1 MTHLLPN
8 TIVLSVRFPRFVA
21 WLIAAVLT
29 AHFGVQTARAIEVI
43 GDPTLPGPELT
54 TVQILTGS
62 VGYDV
67 TVGGTTESADTTY
80 PYLVYLE
87 GADIYDNPTYLP
99 VASGN
104 VTVSGAIFRPAG
116 GATAVANLSSTGGLK
131 SLTLGNAGGG
141 YTTPPVIAF
150 VGGGGSGGA
159 ATVTLGGTGGLSSVA
174 VTAAGTGYTTPPAIR
189 FAGGGGGGA
198 VATATLDNNGVV
210 KGFNEVFR
218 GAGYTSTPDVII
230 NGGGGI
236 GAEATAVLESTGSVR
251 NVNITIQGSGYTAA
265 NTTVN
270 FVGAA
275 SVPAAGTVV
284 VADGRVVGVNVTTP
298 GSGYTTPPIVAI
310 NGDGFGANATAV
322 LGRAV
327 KNLRLDRPGSGY
339 TANPTVAFSGGD
351 PSAPADFTS
360 FRGFGVQSIA
370 VDAPGSGYTSA
381 PTVNVS
387 GGDGTGAAATASFG
401 LQVAGITITD
411 PGSGYTSAPN
421 VVFSGGGGGTGAAA
435 TATIGFSVA
444 SVAVTNGGSNYSD
457 PPLVV
462 FGGGG
467 GTGVAGTAAIAGGQV
482 TAVAVTDGGSGYTS
496 APTVTLSGG
505 GGSLTEATTARV
517 GPGNYVIPNDG
528 TLHNITSGYRMFVRF
543 YTPGNLPT
551 TEPDLSSN
559 LAIGLTSGQINIDVL
574 PDLAVPTSPAATYRA
589 GSYRGGDIIPFV
601 VKWRNDSQG
610 EGDRQSRPLKS
621 SRTSVEDESDVY
633 YSDLRLSMNAEF
645 GDTGNNDFLLSR
657 LRWGGDVPAIPDGS
671 TVLRSVAVSGTP
683 GEVPP
688 YGLTGVTG
696 TTRDYTPQPDDGFLD
711 IGEAVS
717 VELDSLIPR
726 NYSNRDG
733 FFVAVEV
740 AMSSPDED
748 ASSNNVFVSN
758 SANKISILETASPTL
773 EAASVVSTQ
782 TGEFV
787 QGGNAASDFGSVSEY
802 GNLITFAS
810 RATNLLNLPGGGTG
824 PATAGQQV
832 FLKYRQSREIELMS
846 ANLAGVQANA
856 DCFNPVISADGNYIA
871 FDSRATNLGTSGT
884 GDRSMIYVYNLADN
898 STVVVSKSAA
908 GLIANGDS
916 FRPQMSQS
924 GRFVSFESLARNLD
938 PARPLPSGNRNNQ
951 IFLHDRDVDGNG
963 VFDEA
968 GGTAT
973 YLVSI
978 NNAGTAANGW
988 CNNAVVNL
996 DDTAADIATLGG
1008 VFVAYSSY
1016 ARNMPLGT
1024 GYSMIY
1030 RVTVVP
1036 GAGPVP
1042 ASVVPVSVNDL
1053 GAAPVA
1059 VGVDPVA
1066 AFIRPD
1072 CDEAAINGDGS
1083 QIAFTSYASN
1093 FVRNETDGSYTP
1105 TYPNNDPANP
1115 AAPVDPAVVPAGD
1128 YNRVPDIF
1136 VRNLLKPLG
1145 TPSSRATSRVSISE
1159 PRVATGTITFLSAYP
1174 EVGNI
1179 PVNQPATGEQ
1189 LTISDGISPPVTLVF
1204 GTDVAIG
1211 TTVYDTRNNLVSAI
1225 NTAGLELVARATT
1238 PPNAAA
1244 PGTAYGPSIY
1254 VRNLV
1259 PGAQGNVVMTTD
1271 ATVLALAGM
1280 SGGGVQAEE
1289 NPGNTDLAPVQGVPF
1304 GSNQPSI
1311 DRSGRFVAFRTIATN
1326 LDVHTATD
1334 SNTFPGS
1341 PATGELIR
1349 PFIFPTSNVYLHDRL
1364 ANDESTT
1371 GFDVPG
1377 NLRTRRISVNRFG
1390 YKTLIDGGQTSGI
1403 NATTSANSSLPAISA
1418 DGRFVTFSSDSSG
1431 EGGLIF
1437 GPNNLTPLDNTN
1449 LRDVFVSDQQTVG
1462 DNPEPPDTLPSV
1474 SIFSPLNGT
1483 EVIPG
1488 SLITVSAV
1496 AEPKG
1501 RKAIVSARCLVNGN
1515 SLGTLTSTP
1524 FEWSFTA
1531 DPAGTYV
1538 VEVIA
1543 TDNRGGE
1550 GSSFVQITAKQPTVP
1565 VNPPAGSNAKFVVD
1579 YFSKIFLRQPSY
1591 GEYDTYLN
1599 MLDNG
1604 SSQAETIVAMMQ
1616 SPEYASAQNVLFG
1629 YLLRMGL
1636 AAPSTNV
1643 VRSYL
1648 GTMTS
1653 GTNGTLLTS
1662 TFLPMSAFA
1671 GTPPY
1676 GATIGQAAIA
1686 ETLLN
1691 LVPAVGTNAAVRSM
1705 NNDTFRLWM
1714 LRSFN
1719 EPYLTQA
1726 YTNQIFSMGDPNAI
1740 VANILSVP
1748 SAISSAISRYGHNY
1762 AYMSA
1767 FYANMPPANIANSNL
1782 KTALSNF
1789 NPKVQGIA
1797 LNYSLAPGNPWATN
1811 TAPLSVNLA
1820 ASLLPPV
1827 ITNTG
1832 TNTLTVSNSFTNVVG
1847 GQNLLSNTI
1856 YSYVATNLPSSVAIS
1871 TNSGRMVI
1879 SGRFTNTGT
1888 YPVTLIASNGPG
1900 LVGSNRVVYL
1910 VTLAAPILAPATV
1923 NGSVGDLLSY
1933 SVPSSNTVSSFSI
1946 GALPAGL
1953 SFNTSSGLLL
1963 GVPLEDGVL
1972 QTTLTANNSGGAT
1985 QAPLTFNISAPSPM
1999 VEWLVERGLVG
2010 ADALPEADPD
2020 GDGHSN
2026 TVEFAFGMRPDVAD
2040 TMPVAHEFSP
2050 DGVAIRWTRRIG
2062 TAEVSYQ
2069 LQQSPSMGSPSWS
2082 PVGGVVPQIVA
2093 PENGVQ
2099 LPSGYE
2105 RMRAFIPRPTGVNAP
2120 AALFYRVTATLT
2132 PAATAKP

>member
-1 MTHLLPN
+1 MTHQLPK
-8 TIVLSVRFPRFVA
+8 TIVLSARFSRFTG
-21 WLIAAVLT
+21 WLMTSAIAAL
-29 AHFGVQTARAIEVI
+29 FGVQTARAIEVVP
-43 GDPTLPGPELT
+43 GGAQLPAAQTL
-54 TVQILTGS
+54 QILTGS
-62 VGYDV
+62 VTYQV
-67 TVGGTTESADTTY
+67 VVRGTDGEINT
-80 PYLVYLE
+80 PYWYIVYVA
-87 GADIYDNPTYLP
+87 GTDIYDNQVYIDTG
-99 VASGN
+99 ARGRF
-104 VTVSGAIFRPAG
+104 TVSGQRTVLPL
-116 GATAVANLSSTGGLK
+116 GATTPVTEPP
-131 SLTLGNAGGG
+131 
-141 YTTPPVIAF
+141 TTF
-150 VGGGGSGGA
+150 
-159 ATVTLGGTGGLSSVA
+159 
-174 VTAAGTGYTTPPAIR
+174 
-189 FAGGGGGGA
+189 
-198 VATATLDNNGVV
+198 
-210 KGFNEVFR
+210 
-218 GAGYTSTPDVII
+218 
-230 NGGGGI
+230 
-236 GAEATAVLESTGSVR
+236 
-251 NVNITIQGSGYTAA
+251 
-265 NTTVN
+265 
-270 FVGAA
+270 
-275 SVPAAGTVV
+275 
-284 VADGRVVGVNVTTP
+284 
-298 GSGYTTPPIVAI
+298 
-310 NGDGFGANATAV
+310 
-322 LGRAV
+322 
-327 KNLRLDRPGSGY
+327 
-339 TANPTVAFSGGD
+339 
-351 PSAPADFTS
+351 
-360 FRGFGVQSIA
+360 
-370 VDAPGSGYTSA
+370 
-381 PTVNVS
+381 
-387 GGDGTGAAATASFG
+387 
-401 LQVAGITITD
+401 
-411 PGSGYTSAPN
+411 
-421 VVFSGGGGGTGAAA
+421 
-435 TATIGFSVA
+435 TIGGPDA
-444 SVAVTNGGSNYSD
+444 RW
-457 PPLVV
+457 
-462 FGGGG
+462 
-467 GTGVAGTAAIAGGQV
+467 
-482 TAVAVTDGGSGYTS
+482 
-496 APTVTLSGG
+496 TV
-505 GGSLTEATTARV
+505 
-517 GPGNYVIPNDG
+517 PNDG
-528 TLHNITSGYRMFVRF
+528 TLHNIVSGYRLVVAI
-543 YTPGNLPT
+543 YSDPPALPT
-551 TEPDLSSN
+551 DIVDLATGRVIF
-559 LAIGLTSGQINIDVL
+559 LQSGQLNIDVL
-574 PDLAVPTSPAATYRA
+574 PDLAVQSPGATYRA

-601 VKWRNDSQG
+601 VKWFNDPRG

-621 SRTSVEDESDVY
+621 SRTSVEDESDGY
-633 YSDLRLSMNAEF
+633 YSDLRLSMNSEF

-657 LRWGGDVPAIPDGS
+657 LRWRGDVAAIPDGS
-671 TVLRSVAVSGTP
+671 TVLRSVVVEDTP
-683 GEVPP
+683 GAVPP
-688 YGLTGVTG
+688 YGLTGVDG
-696 TTRDYTPQPDDGFLD
+696 TARDYTPQPDDGFLD

-717 VELDSLIPR
+717 AELDSLIPR

-733 FFVAVEV
+733 FFVAVQV
-740 AMSSPDED
+740 AMSNPDED

-758 SANKISILETASPTL
+758 SANKVSILETASPTL

-787 QGGNAASDFGSVSEY
+787 QGGNAASDFGSVSED
-802 GNLITFAS
+802 GNLIAFGS

-824 PATAGQQV
+824 PVTAGQQV
-832 FLKYRQSREIELMS
+832 FLKYRQSREIDLIS

-856 DCFNPVISADGNYIA
+856 DCFNPVISANGNYIA

-884 GDRSMIYVYNLADN
+884 GGRSVIYVYNLSDN

-938 PARPLPSGNRNNQ
+938 PARPLPSGNRSNQ

-978 NNAGTAANGW
+978 NNTGTAANGW

-1189 LTISDGISPPVTLVF
+1189 LTINDGISPPVTLVF

-1271 ATVLALAGM
+1271 STVLELAGM
-1280 SGGGVQAEE
+1280 SGGGIQAEE
-1289 NPGNTDLAPVQGVPF
+1289 DALLPGNTIVAPIQGVPF

-1364 ANDESTT
+1364 SNDEPTT

-1390 YKTLIDGGQTSGI
+1390 YKTLIDGGQTSGV

-1437 GPNNLTPLDNTN
+1437 GPNNLTPLDNTQV
-1449 LRDVFVSDQQTVG
+1449 RDVFVSDQQTVG
-1462 DNPEPPDTLPSV
+1462 DNPVPPDTQPSV

-1496 AEPKG
+1496 ATPKG
-1501 RKAIVSARCLVNGN
+1501 RKAIVSARCLVNGT

-1524 FEWSFTA
+1524 FDWSFTA

-1565 VNPPAGSNAKFVVD
+1565 SNPPAGSNAKFVVD
-1579 YFSKIFLRQPSY
+1579 YFNKIFLRQPSY
-1591 GEYDTYLN
+1591 GEYEIYLN
-1599 MLDNG
+1599 MLNG
-1604 SSQAETIVAMMQ
+1604 GATQSETIVAMMQ
-1616 SPEYASAQNVLFG
+1616 SPQYLSAQNVLFG
-1629 YLLRMGL
+1629 YFLRMGL
-1636 AAPSTNV
+1636 TAPATNA

-1648 GTMTS
+1648 GTMTN
-1653 GTNGTLLTS
+1653 GTNSQLIPQ
-1662 TFLPMSAFA
+1662 TFQPMSAQA

-1676 GATIGQAAIA
+1676 GATIGQALVA
-1686 ETLLN
+1686 EALLN
-1691 LVPAVGTNAAVRSM
+1691 SVNAAGTNLAVRSM
-1705 NNDTFRLWM
+1705 NNDQFRLWM

-1719 EPYLTQA
+1719 EPYLPLA
-1726 YTNQIFSMGDPNAI
+1726 YTNDILSFGSPTAI
-1740 VANILSVP
+1740 AANILAVP
-1748 SAISSAISRYGHNY
+1748 SATNSAISRYGYNY

-1767 FYANMPPANIANSNL
+1767 FYANLPPANMASNSL
-1782 KTALSNF
+1782 RTSLVNF
-1789 NPKVQGIA
+1789 NPQVQGIA
-1797 LNYSLAPGNPWATN
+1797 LNYLLAPGNPWATN
-1811 TAPLSVNLA
+1811 TASLSTNLA

-1832 TNTLTVSNSFTNVVG
+1832 TNILTISNNFTNTVG

-1856 YSYVATNLPSSVAIS
+1856 YSFVATNLPSSVTVS
-1871 TNSGRMVI
+1871 TNTGRMVI
-1879 SGRFTNTGT
+1879 SGRFTNIGT

-1910 VTLAAPILAPATV
+1910 VVPAAPIVAPATIS
-1923 NGSVGDLLSY
+1923 GSVGGLLSY
-1933 SVPSSNTVSSFSI
+1933 NFAAANAPTGFSV
-1946 GALPAGL
+1946 GALPVGL
-1953 SFNTSSGLLL
+1953 SLNTSSGLVL
-1963 GVPLEDGVL
+1963 GVPLQAGLL
-1972 QTTLTANNSGGAT
+1972 QTTLSAHNAGGSA
-1985 QAPLTFNISAPSPM
+1985 QAALTFDIRAASPM
-1999 VEWLVERGLVG
+1999 VDWLVGHGLAG
-2010 ADALPEADPD
+2010 ADALPGADPD

-2026 TVEFAFGMRPDVAD
+2026 LVEFAFGMRPDLAD
-2040 TMPVAHEFSP
+2040 AIPAAHQFQSN
-2050 DGVAIRWTRRIG
+2050 GITIRYTRRVA
-2062 TAEVSYQ
+2062 TSEVVYQ
-2069 LQQSPSMGSPSWS
+2069 IQQSPSL
-2082 PVGGVVPQIVA
+2082 GVPNWTAVAGVTPQVVT
-2093 PENGVQ
+2093 PENGVTV
-2099 LPSGYE
+2099 PSGYE
-2105 RMRAFIPRPTGVNAP
+2105 RVSAFIPRPTGAQAP
-2120 AALFYRVTATLT
+2120 ASLFYRVTATPT
-2132 PAATAKP
+2132 AAATTAP

>member
-1 MTHLLPN
+1 MKHPLPKS
-8 TIVLSVRFPRFVA
+8 IVLSARFSRFTA
-21 WLIAAVLT
+21 WLVAFAITALSAV
-29 AHFGVQTARAIEVI
+29 HTARAIELVNSQL
-43 GDPTLPGPELT
+43 PASETL
-54 TVQILTGS
+54 QILTGS
-62 VGYDV
+62 VTYEAEVQGTEGEVNAPYTYIVYVTGNDV
-67 TVGGTTESADTTY
+67 Y
-80 PYLVYLE
+80 NNP
-87 GADIYDNPTYLP
+87 IYIQVD
-99 VASGN
+99 SGSF
-104 VTVSGAIFRPAG
+104 TVSGQRFVLPP
-116 GATAVANLSSTGGLK
+116 GATTPVEEPP
-131 SLTLGNAGGG
+131 
-141 YTTPPVIAF
+141 TTF
-150 VGGGGSGGA
+150 
-159 ATVTLGGTGGLSSVA
+159 
-174 VTAAGTGYTTPPAIR
+174 
-189 FAGGGGGGA
+189 
-198 VATATLDNNGVV
+198 
-210 KGFNEVFR
+210 
-218 GAGYTSTPDVII
+218 
-230 NGGGGI
+230 
-236 GAEATAVLESTGSVR
+236 
-251 NVNITIQGSGYTAA
+251 
-265 NTTVN
+265 
-270 FVGAA
+270 
-275 SVPAAGTVV
+275 
-284 VADGRVVGVNVTTP
+284 
-298 GSGYTTPPIVAI
+298 
-310 NGDGFGANATAV
+310 
-322 LGRAV
+322 
-327 KNLRLDRPGSGY
+327 
-339 TANPTVAFSGGD
+339 
-351 PSAPADFTS
+351 
-360 FRGFGVQSIA
+360 
-370 VDAPGSGYTSA
+370 
-381 PTVNVS
+381 
-387 GGDGTGAAATASFG
+387 
-401 LQVAGITITD
+401 
-411 PGSGYTSAPN
+411 
-421 VVFSGGGGGTGAAA
+421 
-435 TATIGFSVA
+435 TIGGENA
-444 SVAVTNGGSNYSD
+444 RW
-457 PPLVV
+457 
-462 FGGGG
+462 
-467 GTGVAGTAAIAGGQV
+467 
-482 TAVAVTDGGSGYTS
+482 
-496 APTVTLSGG
+496 TV
-505 GGSLTEATTARV
+505 
-517 GPGNYVIPNDG
+517 PDDG
-528 TLHNITSGYRMFVRF
+528 TLHNIFGGYRLVVAI
-543 YTPGNLPT
+543 YSDPPSVPSDV
-551 TEPDLSSN
+551 EDLAAGRVIF
-559 LAIGLTSGQINIDVL
+559 LQSGQLNIDVL
-574 PDLAVPTSPAATYRA
+574 PDLAVQVPGVTYRA
-589 GSYRGGDIIPFV
+589 GRYRGGDVIPFV
-601 VKWRNDSQG
+601 VKWFNDPRG
-610 EGDRQSRPLKS
+610 EGDRQTRPLRS
-621 SRTSVEDESDVY
+621 SRASAEDDSDTIV
-633 YSDLRLSMNAEF
+633 SDLRLTTNPEF
-645 GDTGNNDFLLSR
+645 GGASNDDFLLSR
-657 LRWGGDVPAIPDGS
+657 LRWRGDVPAVPSGS
-671 TVLRSVAVSGTP
+671 SVLRNVV
-683 GEVPP
+683 
-688 YGLTGVTG
+688 VTG
-696 TTRDYTPQPDDGFLD
+696 TPSAVPAYGLSGVLGTERNYTPQPDDGFLD
-711 IGEAVS
+711 IGEQVS
-717 VELDSLIPR
+717 VELDTLIPQ
-726 NYSNRDG
+726 NYSG
-733 FFVAVEV
+733 SFFVAVSVYMLDSEG
-740 AMSSPDED
+740 D
-748 ASSNNVFVSN
+748 AATNNVFVSN
-758 SANKISILETASPTL
+758 SANKIDVLETASPAL
-773 EAASVVSTQ
+773 EVSSAVSTVN
-782 TGEFV
+782 GVFV
-787 QGGNAASDFGSVSEY
+787 QNGSAASDFSSVSED
-802 GNLITFAS
+802 GNFIALAS
-810 RATNLLNLPGGGTG
+810 QAANLLFPPSLAETFVASYGPSADPGDPSIYTGTPSYEEALPFLTTG
-824 PATAGQQV
+824 QKIFV
-832 FLKYRQSREIELMS
+832 KFRQSREVILAS
-846 ANLAGVQANA
+846 ANLAGTQANA
-856 DCFNPVISADGNYIA
+856 DCFNPSISADGNYVA
-871 FDSRATNLGTSGT
+871 YDSRATNLGTAGT
-884 GDRSMIYVYNLADN
+884 GARSMIYVYNMSDN
-898 STVVVSKSAA
+898 STVVVSKSAT
-908 GLIANGDS
+908 GQIANGDS
-916 FRPQMSQS
+916 FNPSISQS
-924 GRFVSFESLARNLD
+924 GRFIAFESMARNLD
-938 PARPLPSGNRNNQ
+938 PSRPLPNSNTSKQ
-951 IFLHDRDVDGNG
+951 IYLHDRDTDGNG

-968 GGTAT
+968 GTTAT

-978 NNAGTAANGW
+978 NNSGIVANGW
-988 CNNAVVNL
+988 CNGPSINL
-996 DDTAADIATLGG
+996 EDSPTEIASNNGM
-1008 VFVAYSSY
+1008 FVAYSSY
-1016 ARNMPLGT
+1016 ARNMELGT

-1036 GAGPVP
+1036 GIGPVP
-1042 ASVVPVSVNDL
+1042 ASVEPVSVNDL
-1053 GAAPVA
+1053 GEKPIA
-1059 VGVDPVA
+1059 VGVDPVG

-1093 FVRNETDGSYTP
+1093 FVYNETNKSYTP
-1105 TYPNNDPANP
+1105 TYPNDDPADP
-1115 AAPVDPAVVPAGD
+1115 SAPVVPTVVPAGD

-1136 VRNLLKPLG
+1136 VRNLRKPTG
-1145 TPSSRATSRVSISE
+1145 NAGSAATARVSVSE
-1159 PRVATGTITFLSAYP
+1159 PRVSTGTITFLSAYP
-1174 EVGNI
+1174 EAGNV
-1179 PVNQPATGEQ
+1179 PVNQPSTGET
-1189 LTISDGISPPVTLVF
+1189 LTISDGVNPAETLVF
-1204 GTDVAIG
+1204 GTDVIIG
-1211 TTVYDTRNNLVSAI
+1211 ATVYETRDNLVAAI
-1225 NTAGLELVARATT
+1225 NTTGLELIARATN
-1238 PPNAAA
+1238 PPNSAA
-1244 PGTAYGPSIY
+1244 PGTGYAASIY
-1254 VRNLV
+1254 IRNLRA
-1259 PGAQGNVVMTTD
+1259 GAQGNIALVSD
-1271 ATVLALAGM
+1271 SGVLSLAGM

-1289 NPGNTDLAPVQGVPF
+1289 DALAPGNTIVAPIQGVPF
-1304 GSNQPSI
+1304 GSNQPGI

-1326 LDVHTATD
+1326 LDVFTATD
-1334 SNTFPGS
+1334 TNTYPGS

-1349 PFIFPTSNVYLHDRL
+1349 PLVFPTSNVYLHDRL
-1364 ANDESTT
+1364 ADGDDSS
-1371 GFDVPG
+1371 GFDVMG
-1377 NLRTRRISVNRFG
+1377 NFRTKRISLNRFG
-1390 YKTLIDGGQTSGI
+1390 YKTSIDGSQVSGLES
-1403 NATTSANSSLPAISA
+1403 TTSANSSRPSVSA
-1418 DGRFVTFSSDSSG
+1418 NGRFISFSSDSIG

-1437 GPNNLTPLDNTN
+1437 GPNNLTPLDNLN
-1449 LRDVFVSDQQTVG
+1449 VRDVFISDQQVTG
-1462 DNPEPPDTLPSV
+1462 DNPVPPDTDPTVTIL
-1474 SIFSPLNGT
+1474 SPLNGVSMLPGT
-1483 EVIPG
+1483 EV
-1488 SLITVSAV
+1488 TVSAI

-1501 RKAIVSARCLVNGN
+1501 RKAIASVDCLVNGVSQGVLN
-1515 SLGTLTSTP
+1515 ATP
-1524 FEWSFTA
+1524 FQWSFTA

-1543 TDNRGGE
+1543 TDNRGGV
-1550 GSSFVQITAKQPTVP
+1550 GSTFVQVAARQPSVP
-1565 VNPPAGSNAKFVVD
+1565 ANPPAGSNAKFVVD
-1579 YFSKIFLRQPSY
+1579 YFNKIFFRQPSY
-1591 GEYDTYLN
+1591 DEYEIYLS

-1604 SSQAETIVAMMQ
+1604 SSQAETTVAMMQ

-1636 AAPSTNV
+1636 TAPQTNV

-1648 GTMTS
+1648 STMTN

-1686 ETLLN
+1686 QTLLN

-1740 VANILSVP
+1740 VTNILSVP

-2082 PVGGVVPQIVA
+2082 PVGGVVPQNVA